1 MLLGIAY
8 TDLGKP
14 FSIDQELRNAGQ
26 FRSL

>member
-14 FSIDQELRNAGQ
+14 FSIYQELRNPGQ
-26 FRSL
+26 FQPL